1 MNLFCR
7 RKLKRFLKPIE
18 YYSCEISS
26 FSIQNSKVTADVVK
40 KCLKPYL
47 KKIILY
53 YDMSF
58 QSDIAQI
65 SGIITR
71 LMETTDCKSE
81 KTIAISS
88 NIEIKKSMMYY
99 SGTIT
104 QCREKADRI
113 YKSCKFRKS
122 EAYAFLVNC
131 LVKLYGELIYP
142 DKDTPFE
149 DFPEHIVATYNILCY
164 YYLNSGNS
172 QNISE
177 ICRVLYSLSDYY
189 IANEEILCNSSR
201 IKKPITDKS

>member
-7 RKLKRFLKPIE
+7 RKLKKFLNPIE
-18 YYSCEISS
+18 YYSGEISN
-26 FSIQNSKVTADVVK
+26 FSIQNSKVSADVVK

-47 KKIILY
+47 EKILLY

-58 QSDIAQI
+58 QSDFAQI
-65 SGIITR
+65 PGIITQ
-71 LMETTDCKSE
+71 LMETADCKSE
-81 KTIAISS
+81 KTIAIPS
-88 NIEIKKSMMYY
+88 NIEVKKIMMYY

-104 QCREKADRI
+104 QSREKSDRI

-131 LVKLYGELIYP
+131 LVRLYGELIYP

-164 YYLNSGNS
+164 YYYSGNS
-172 QNISE
+172 QNVAE
-177 ICRVLYSLSDYY
+177 ICRALYSLSDYY

-201 IKKPITDKS
+201 ITKPITNNG